1 MEDYGSILWLL
12 LAVGAFIYSSGS
24 KTRKKAQEAAKR
36 VLKELEENANRQE
49 AWPSWDVP
57 QNPTKQAESV
67 EIPEAV
73 SLESIDPEIPEAAT
87 GTFTGYAPSATI
99 MQSGFESPRKA
110 SSHEPVLRA
119 ETAKPVT
126 VAATLAAATSD
137 PIGELK
143 HEIKKHFDLRR
154 AVIYSE
160 ILKPK
165 FTDHD

>member
-67 EIPEAV
+67 EIPEA
-73 SLESIDPEIPEAAT
+73 AT

-126 VAATLAAATSD
+126 VAATPAAATSD

>member
-57 QNPTKQAESV
+57 QNPAKHAESV

-73 SLESIDPEIPEAAT
+73 SLESIDPEIPEAAIE
-87 GTFTGYAPSATI
+87 TFTGYVPSATI

-110 SSHEPVLRA
+110 GSHEPVLRA
-119 ETAKPVT
+119 DTAKT
-126 VAATLAAATSD
+126 VASTPAAATSD

-143 HEIKKHFDLRR
+143 HEIKEHFDLRR

>member
-24 KTRKKAQEAAKR
+24 KTRKKAQEAAKK
-36 VLKELEENANRQE
+36 VLKELEESANRQE

-57 QNPTKQAESV
+57 QKHANHTESV

-110 SSHEPVLRA
+110 GSHEPVLRSD
-119 ETAKPVT
+119 TAKPVT
-126 VAATLAAATSD
+126 VAAAHAAATSD

-143 HEIKKHFDLRR
+143 HEIKEHFDLRK

-165 FTDHD
+165 FSDHD